1 MSSSIVDVPVFVVLV
16 LGDIIGGFWGEG
28 EIGDWEIRD
37 WEIGRWRAISG
48 GVWRFG
54 VGGISFCVKGHDD
67 EGKSTGGL
75 AKAFAFSVALP
86 ACRPKWLS
94 VDNRPQ

>member
-54 VGGISFCVKGHDD
+54 VGSLTGHSVGVYSVGGGKCFVIRSRPAV
-67 EGKSTGGL
+67 EGGDRLCDPLRGGTGE
-75 AKAFAFSVALP
+75 
-86 ACRPKWLS
+86 
-94 VDNRPQ
+94 